1 MRLGWGLG
9 STWRRR
15 EVVTVTEKLEERG
28 VEGRIILKLILKNLN
43 RMSWT
48 EFIWVG
54 VEKIWAVI
62 NRVLYLPVA

>member
-1 MRLGWGLG
+1 
-9 STWRRR
+9 
-15 EVVTVTEKLEERG
+15 VTVTEKLEERG
-28 VEGRIILKLILKNLN
+28 LEGRIILKLMLTDLN

-62 NRVLYLPVA
+62 NRVMYLPVA